1 MGSRTEYGAGDR
13 GHRNPG
19 AACLM
24 ALGGPD
30 LSGGLALL
38 RTAIYAGNPTG
49 SVVDGSMRL
58 EWASILFAQVM
69 VQDARKDISERF
81 VPWPIGKAVVGTRFK
96 NAPMGPAAG
105 WQAFGCVSIR
115 SARPIRGMRLA
126 ARRSGVRFCGEAK
139 ATFPGTGQGS
149 GRRRSA
155 SASRA
160 CLSSNPLGAQDP

>member
-1 MGSRTEYGAGDR
+1 MV
-13 GHRNPG
+13 
-19 AACLM
+19 
-24 ALGGPD
+24 LGGPD
-30 LSGGLALL
+30 PSGDLALL
-38 RTAIYAGNPTG
+38 RTAVYAGNPTG
-49 SVVDGSMRL
+49 SVVDGAMRL
-58 EWASILFAQVM
+58 GWASVLFAKVM

-81 VPWPIGKAVVGTRFK
+81 VPWPLGKAVVGTRFQ

-149 GRRRSA
+149 GRREARRRLGPACRLTPWARRIRNLSA
-155 SASRA
+155 EPEVQCRRPAF
-160 CLSSNPLGAQDP
+160 C